1 MVKRFIGSTIVLAAL
16 LLMTGGCGLSPAAP
30 SAAAAEAAPPSPRKV
45 VRVEA
50 VEDSPKAAP
59 LYPTR
64 GPSEKDRKAA
74 VLLFLLRSNR

>member
-1 MVKRFIGSTIVLAAL
+1 MKRFIGSTVVLAAL
-16 LLMTGGCGLSPAAP
+16 LLMTGGCGLGPAAP
-30 SAAAAEAAPPSPRKV
+30 AAEAAPPSPRKV

-50 VEDSPKAAP
+50 IEDSPKAPP

-74 VLLFLLRSNR
+74 VLLFLLRGNR

>member
-1 MVKRFIGSTIVLAAL
+1 MVKSFIGSTIVLAAL

-50 VEDSPKAAP
+50 V
-59 LYPTR
+59 
-64 GPSEKDRKAA
+64 
-74 VLLFLLRSNR
+74 